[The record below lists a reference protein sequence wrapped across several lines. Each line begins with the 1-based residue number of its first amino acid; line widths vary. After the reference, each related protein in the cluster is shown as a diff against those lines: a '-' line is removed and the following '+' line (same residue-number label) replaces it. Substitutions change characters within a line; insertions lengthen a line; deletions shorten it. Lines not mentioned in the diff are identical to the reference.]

1 MFGII
6 YGIEN
11 ILNHKI
17 YIGQTKN
24 ALEQRF
30 KEHKKSKRSIGKAI
44 RKYGEEN
51 FLKIVLEECETQEQ
65 LNECEMK
72 WIKRLNCMTPNGY
85 NRTAGGEG
93 VRNFHHTEET
103 RKQISQTMTGRKQTE
118 EHKKNSSVSQQKRWK
133 NPEEHEK
140 ATEGQLKRYENPE
153 EHKKTSAALKKS
165 RKENPI
171 SAESRAR
178 QAKSLIKFY
187 EDNPEMKEHL
197 SEMTKKQFATPESR
211 KKHSEIMIKY
221 YAEKRA
227 KKEKAVG

>member
-118 EHKKNSSVSQQKRWK
+118 EHKK
-133 NPEEHEK
+133 
-140 ATEGQLKRYENPE
+140 
-153 EHKKTSAALKKS
+153 TSAALKKS